1 MAIYWPTPC
10 FQGRTFKLCVLTRWD
25 FNFCVR
31 SSPLRG
37 TRTERGACCSV
48 SQHHIVGTDDKDTGQ
63 CLAAPYRTTGRQKK
77 TTHHKVS
84 LSKDKQEQKTGAY
97 NSSML
102 CSFFQL
108 LHWEYIFKSFVR
120 LCADSLA
127 MRDSRAIFFFS
138 HWDVWFAEHTHR
150 FPFGVVMLRWVPK
163 SLCGHFVLWLKHV
176 NNPVKMSVA
185 FFGKFYR

>member
-127 MRDSRAIFFFS
+127 MRDSRAIFFFFTLRCLVCWTHTQIS
-138 HWDVWFAEHTHR
+138 FRRCNVAVGAEKSVWSFRTLTETC
-150 FPFGVVMLRWVPK
+150 K
-163 SLCGHFVLWLKHV
+163 
-176 NNPVKMSVA
+176 
-185 FFGKFYR
+185 